1 MTEQEVKD
9 YNAFLEQKKQTR
21 IESGFQ
27 VEESE
32 LNPMLFDFQKYCV
45 RRALQAGKF
54 AMFEDCGLGKTIQ
67 QLEWANKVVNH
78 INKPVLI
85 LAPLAVV
92 SQTIKEGEKFG
103 YNVNEVID
111 RDDVFTPNENCIY
124 ITNYDNMEHVDVKAF
139 GGIVLDES
147 SILKNFQGKTRT
159 KLIED
164 FRNTPYK
171 LACTATPSP
180 NDTTEICNHAEF
192 LDVMSRNEMLAMYFV
207 HDGGSTSEWRLKG
220 HATQAFWDF
229 VSTWAV
235 MLNKPSDIGFDNSG
249 YSLPPLNVVQEIV
262 ETPKRDNGMLFN
274 TMAVNA
280 TDFHKELRETC
291 EIRLNRVVDIVNA
304 HPQENFII
312 WIGQDNEGKYLR
324 DRLPDAI
331 EVKGSDS
338 KAYKKEKLLGFGR
351 GEFRVLITKLKI
363 AQFGLNYQNCHNQ
376 IYASLDFSFEATYQ
390 GIRRSYR
397 FGQTEQVNIYLI
409 TTDTMQNV
417 KDSFDK
423 KNYQVSNGKG
433 NYNYFPILK
442 HNEMHIWTIQDAKDG
457 DVIQLGK
464 VTAIFK
470 KYIGREKCICYCSF
484 CKNGGFEI
492 PIENGEDNVYGC
504 HNAAPATREQHNVLM
519 NAMNNAGYEWDGET
533 KELKKKC
540 KS

>member
-45 RRALQAGKF
+45 RRALQSGKF

-85 LAPLAVV
+85 LSPLAVV

-124 ITNYDNMEHVDVKAF
+124 ITNYDNMEHVDAKAF

-207 HDGGSTSEWRLKG
+207 HDGGSRSEWTLKCY
-220 HATQAFWDF
+220 ATQAFWDF

-235 MLNKPSDIGFDNSG
+235 MLNKPSDIGYNDSG

-262 ETPKRDNGMLFN
+262 
-274 TMAVNA
+274 
-280 TDFHKELRETC
+280 
-291 EIRLNRVVDIVNA
+291 
-304 HPQENFII
+304 
-312 WIGQDNEGKYLR
+312 
-324 DRLPDAI
+324 
-331 EVKGSDS
+331 
-338 KAYKKEKLLGFGR
+338 
-351 GEFRVLITKLKI
+351 
-363 AQFGLNYQNCHNQ
+363 
-376 IYASLDFSFEATYQ
+376 
-390 GIRRSYR
+390 
-397 FGQTEQVNIYLI
+397 
-409 TTDTMQNV
+409 
-417 KDSFDK
+417 
-423 KNYQVSNGKG
+423 
-433 NYNYFPILK
+433 
-442 HNEMHIWTIQDAKDG
+442 
-457 DVIQLGK
+457 
-464 VTAIFK
+464 
-470 KYIGREKCICYCSF
+470 
-484 CKNGGFEI
+484 
-492 PIENGEDNVYGC
+492 
-504 HNAAPATREQHNVLM
+504 
-519 NAMNNAGYEWDGET
+519 
-533 KELKKKC
+533 
-540 KS
+540 

>member
-124 ITNYDNMEHVDVKAF
+124 ITNYDNMEHVDAKAF

-235 MLNKPSDIGFDNSG
+235 MLNKPSDIGYNDSG

-262 ETPKRDNGMLFN
+262 ETPKR
-274 TMAVNA
+274 
-280 TDFHKELRETC
+280 ELKSLIFINIYYMHNIYTV
-291 EIRLNRVVDIVNA
+291 IFILVLLLQSRL
-304 HPQENFII
+304 
-312 WIGQDNEGKYLR
+312 L
-324 DRLPDAI
+324 
-331 EVKGSDS
+331 
-338 KAYKKEKLLGFGR
+338 
-351 GEFRVLITKLKI
+351 KLK
-363 AQFGLNYQNCHNQ
+363 G
-376 IYASLDFSFEATYQ
+376 
-390 GIRRSYR
+390 
-397 FGQTEQVNIYLI
+397 
-409 TTDTMQNV
+409 
-417 KDSFDK
+417 
-423 KNYQVSNGKG
+423 
-433 NYNYFPILK
+433 
-442 HNEMHIWTIQDAKDG
+442 
-457 DVIQLGK
+457 
-464 VTAIFK
+464 
-470 KYIGREKCICYCSF
+470 YCS
-484 CKNGGFEI
+484 
-492 PIENGEDNVYGC
+492 
-504 HNAAPATREQHNVLM
+504 
-519 NAMNNAGYEWDGET
+519 
-533 KELKKKC
+533 
-540 KS
+540 